1 MKYFGAAVSDVGI
14 VKKTNQDS
22 VCVKIA
28 QTADKGQVAMVVM
41 CDGMGGLEKGEFASA
56 YVIETLSAWFEKELP
71 SRLPAY
77 SWDNLS
83 REWVGMVT
91 EMNQRLLDYGK
102 TIHVNLG
109 TTLSALLIIEE
120 KYMIVHVGDSRIYK
134 IKSKVEP
141 LTEDQTFIHREIS
154 RGAMTLEQAKLDSRR
169 NMLLQCVGAS
179 KVVEPEISFGEVPGE
194 SVFVL
199 CSDGFWHVWEEQE
212 LYEALKPDCILEE
225 KKTEKILTEMVET
238 VKSRNEKDNITVIVL
253 KCVG

>member
-1 MKYFGAAVSDVGI
+1 MKYFGVAASDVGI

-22 VCVKIA
+22 VCLKVA
-28 QTADKGQVAMVVM
+28 QTSDKGQVAMVVM

-71 SRLPAY
+71 NRLPAY

-83 REWVGMVT
+83 REWIGMVA
-91 EMNQRLLDYGK
+91 EMNQKLLDYGK

-109 TTLSALLIIEE
+109 TTLSAILIIEE
-120 KYMIVHVGDSRIYK
+120 KYMIVHVGDSRIYRIQDK
-134 IKSKVEP
+134 LEQ

-154 RGAMTLEQAKLDSRR
+154 RGTMTMEQAKLDSRR

-179 KVVEPEISFGEVPGE
+179 RVVEPEITFGEVVPN
-194 SVFVL
+194 SVFML

-212 LYEALKPDCILEE
+212 LYEALKPESVMEE
-225 KKTEKILTEMVET
+225 KESERALIKLVET
-238 VKSRNEKDNITVIVL
+238 VKSRNEKDNITVTVL
-253 KCVG
+253 KCMK